1 MSKRDQFREA
11 NLDFGSMISKQMS
24 EDNITKTLVREL
36 EKQTESENEIFTA
49 PADIFIPYED
59 EKLRLDL
66 HHGEDRERLKESIK
80 LNGIFTPV
88 ICVKKD
94 DKLMILS
101 GHNRVDIAKELNVKV
116 PYILKNNISQEE
128 MELICID
135 DNLIHRQRNDYK
147 PMQLAYSI
155 KVKMDAER
163 HQGVTM
169 SNGYSKLTGDK
180 IGEEHGLTRKMINI
194 YLKLNELIEEAKEM
208 VNKKTISIR
217 VAYELAFLDEESQQI
232 ILEYLKDFKI
242 NEKML
247 KAIRNN
253 MKEKNF
259 TKFED
264 KKIFIESQLVQLR
277 VTVTQSHKLDFRKVR
292 KIIPENIKDEDVEK
306 YILSAI
312 EFYNNNHEATSPT

>member
-1 MSKRDQFREA
+1 MSRRNQFRET
-11 NLDFGSMISKQMS
+11 NLDFASMIGKESP
-24 EDNITKTLVREL
+24 EDNLTKTIVKEL
-36 EKQTESENEIFTA
+36 DNKSESTNEIPTA
-49 PADIFIPYED
+49 PADMFIPYND
-59 EKLRLDL
+59 EKLRLAL
-66 HHGEDRERLKESIK
+66 HHGEDRERLKESIQ

-101 GHNRVDIAKELNVKV
+101 GHNRVDVAKELNIEI
-116 PYILKNNISQEE
+116 PYILKSDLSNEE

-163 HQGVTM
+163 HQGVAS
-169 SNGYSKLTGDK
+169 SNGYSKMTGDK

-194 YLKLNELIEEAKEM
+194 YLKLNELIDDAKDL
-208 VNKKTISIR
+208 VDQKKISIR
-217 VAYELAFLDEESQQI
+217 LAYELAFLDSDSQRI
-232 ILEYLKDFKI
+232 ILDYLKDFKI
-242 NEKML
+242 NEKMI

-253 MKEKNF
+253 ISNKELK
-259 TKFED
+259 TYED
-264 KKIFIESQLVQLR
+264 KKTFIESQLLQLR

-292 KIIPENIKDEDVEK
+292 KVIPESVKDEDVEEYVIK
-306 YILSAI
+306 AI
-312 EFYNNNHEATSPT
+312 DFYNKNMQ

>member
-1 MSKRDQFREA
+1 MSRRNQFRET
-11 NLDFGSMISKQMS
+11 NLDFASMIGKESP
-24 EDNITKTLVREL
+24 EDNLTKTIVKEL
-36 EKQTESENEIFTA
+36 DNKSESTNEIPTA
-49 PADIFIPYED
+49 PADMFIPYND

-66 HHGEDRERLKESIK
+66 HHGEDRERLKESIQ

-101 GHNRVDIAKELNVKV
+101 GHNRVDVAKELNIEI
-116 PYILKNNISQEE
+116 PYILKSDLSNEE

-163 HQGVTM
+163 HQGVAS
-169 SNGYSKLTGDK
+169 SNGYSKMTGDK

-194 YLKLNELIEEAKEM
+194 YLKLNELIDDAKDL
-208 VNKKTISIR
+208 VDQKKISIR
-217 VAYELAFLDEESQQI
+217 LAYELAFLDSDSQRI
-232 ILEYLKDFKI
+232 ILDYLKDFKI
-242 NEKML
+242 NEKMI

-253 MKEKNF
+253 ILNKELK
-259 TKFED
+259 TYED
-264 KKIFIESQLVQLR
+264 KKTFIESQLLQLR

-292 KIIPENIKDEDVEK
+292 KVIPESVKDEDVEEYVIK
-306 YILSAI
+306 AI
-312 EFYNNNHEATSPT
+312 DFYNKNMQ